1 MPTLSDE
8 KFMYLRFEYGLSR
21 PQMNDLTNR
30 VIEENEEALANS
42 KDRDN
47 LLYDLVVGEL
57 SGSTKESS
65 TSNSTETTRE
75 ADENSNR
82 KELDVYM
89 VTHKDVMDMY
99 DEASYKTYVSSKAIS
114 NFEGTTIEEWNNYI
128 RKRGAKQAIVDFMES
143 AKEEFNGKISA
154 PRTIERHISKLINN
168 DIPLVKVENHN
179 GKVYYKLLNCIDGK
193 YYVRIPYEK
202 VRELVV
208 STSSN
213 ALKICAVMTYLCD
226 EKTSKME
233 KVYKNGKVYFTISRK
248 CVAEAIGLSGNSGKG
263 LGDIGMTLTSLCNLG
278 FLECL
283 ETVETSKDGNTY
295 KTIHSYRITTIEE
308 YRQAKKRGF
317 VSEK

>member
-1 MPTLSDE
+1 MATKIDAQVDE
-8 KFMYLRFEYGLSR
+8 LRQRYNLDTKGINSILDPLLEQYRNSFTIDLLEKQLRFMASTG
-21 PQMNDLTNR
+21 Q
-30 VIEENEEALANS
+30 
-42 KDRDN
+42 
-47 LLYDLVVGEL
+47 LV
-57 SGSTKESS
+57 
-65 TSNSTETTRE
+65 TETTKE
-75 ADENSNR
+75 AETTNSNR

-89 VTHKDVMDMY
+89 VTHKDVMNMY

-114 NFEGTTIEEWNNYI
+114 HFEGTTIEEWNNYI
-128 RKRGAKQAIVDFMES
+128 RKRGAKRAILDFMES

-248 CVAEAIGLSGNSGKG
+248 CVAEAIGLSSNSGKG